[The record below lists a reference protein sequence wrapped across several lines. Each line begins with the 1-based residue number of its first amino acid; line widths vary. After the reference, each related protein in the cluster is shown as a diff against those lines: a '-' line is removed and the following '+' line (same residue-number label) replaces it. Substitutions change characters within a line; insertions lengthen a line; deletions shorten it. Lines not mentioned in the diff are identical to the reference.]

1 MSKKLIISLAPLL
14 ATAAFV
20 VMPAVAQ
27 AAPHH
32 WYKNNVLVPEGEK
45 VFTVSW
51 GTLALESA
59 AGKVECKN
67 VIGGYSENP
76 IGGGAGVDAIQ
87 SFNAYECVDS
97 CPVVFEVKAEKLP
110 WPTEL
115 IEVAGVQ
122 RDQTKKVAIRF
133 KCYLPGPPEEVFLNT
148 VFEGNND
155 PATHNGTSAVKPSTV
170 QYTVGT
176 GEEELVSSEVG
187 KGTTEGKVKT
197 IGYET
202 SEVITNK

>member
-1 MSKKLIISLAPLL
+1 MSKKRIIGLAPLL

-20 VMPAVAQ
+20 VMPADAQ

-32 WYKNNVLVPEGEK
+32 WYRNNVLLPEGEK

-51 GTLALESA
+51 GTLALETA

-76 IGGGAGVDAIQ
+76 VGGGAGVGAIQ

-97 CPVVFEVKAEKLP
+97 CPVVYTRTAEGLP

-115 IEVAGVQ
+115 IEVGGIE
-122 RDQTKKVAIRF
+122 RDQIKNIHIRF
-133 KCYLPGPPEEVFLNT
+133 KCFNPGPPEEVFENT
-148 VFEGNND
+148 VYSGNND
-155 PATHNGTSAVKPSTV
+155 PVTHNGTSAVKPSIL

-176 GEEELVSSEVG
+176 GEEELVSPELG
-187 KGTTEGKVKT
+187 KGTTEGKLKT